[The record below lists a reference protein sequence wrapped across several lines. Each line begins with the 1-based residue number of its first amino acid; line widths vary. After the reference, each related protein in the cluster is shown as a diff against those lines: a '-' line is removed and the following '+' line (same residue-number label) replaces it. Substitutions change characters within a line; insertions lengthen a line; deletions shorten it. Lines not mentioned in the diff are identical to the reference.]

1 MAGRRHREIPAALTR
16 GRDRFEV
23 WRRTRQVGTRI
34 PDELWSLAVKLADHH
49 GISRAAS
56 VLGLD
61 YYSLKKRVA
70 AVNSGVTSVPS
81 AFVEGS
87 ASSGSDDADS
97 ASSDSAFVEG
107 SVSSDS
113 ASARPAFIELSSS
126 SSLQGVPSMGVSNEC
141 VVEFEDGAG
150 ARLRVHLRGSDAP
163 DLVACGLVACGLVA
177 LGRSF
182 WRGE

>member
-1 MAGRRHREIPAALTR
+1 MAGRRHREIPAPLAR
-16 GRDRFEV
+16 GRDRFEI
-23 WRRTRQVGTRI
+23 WRRTRPAGTRI
-34 PDELWSLAVKLADHH
+34 PDVLWSLAVKLADHH
-49 GISRAAS
+49 GVSRTAS

-70 AVNSGVTSVPS
+70 AGNSSVTSVPS
-81 AFVEGS
+81 TFVEGS
-87 ASSGSDDADS
+87 A
-97 ASSDSAFVEG
+97 
-107 SVSSDS
+107 SSDS
-113 ASARPAFIELSSS
+113 ASARPAFIELSS

-163 DLVACGLVACGLVA
+163 DLVACGLVA

-182 WRGE
+182 WSGE

>member
-1 MAGRRHREIPAALTR
+1 MAGRRHREIPAPLAR

-49 GISRAAS
+49 GISRTAS

-70 AVNSGVTSVPS
+70 AGNSSVTSVPS

-87 ASSGSDDADS
+87 ASSDS
-97 ASSDSAFVEG
+97 ASSDSA
-107 SVSSDS
+107 S
-113 ASARPAFIELSSS
+113 ACPAFIELSS
-126 SSLQGVPSMGVSNEC
+126 LQVPSPGASGEC
-141 VVEFEDGAG
+141 VVEFADGTG
-150 ARLRVHLRGSDAP
+150 A
-163 DLVACGLVACGLVA
+163 
-177 LGRSF
+177 
-182 WRGE
+182 

>member
-1 MAGRRHREIPAALTR
+1 MVGRRHRDIPAPLAR

-34 PDELWSLAVKLADHH
+34 PDELWSLAVKLVDGH
-49 GISRAAS
+49 GLSRTAS

-70 AVNSGVTSVPS
+70 AGNSGVTSVPS
-81 AFVEGS
+81 E
-87 ASSGSDDADS
+87 
-97 ASSDSAFVEG
+97 FVEG

-113 ASARPAFIELSSS
+113 ASARPAFIELSS
-126 SSLQGVPSMGVSNEC
+126 LQVPSPGASGEC
-141 VVEFEDGAG
+141 VVEFADGTG
-150 ARLRVHLRGSDAP
+150 ASLRIHLSGCQTP
-163 DLVACGLVACGLVA
+163 DLVA

-182 WRGE
+182 WSGE

>member
-1 MAGRRHREIPAALTR
+1 MAGRRHCEIPAALTR

-70 AVNSGVTSVPS
+70 AGNSGVTSVPS

-87 ASSGSDDADS
+87 ASSGSDA
-97 ASSDSAFVEG
+97 ADSAFVEG
-107 SVSSDS
+107 SASSDS
-113 ASARPAFIELSSS
+113 ASARPAFIELSTPS
-126 SSLQGVPSMGVSNEC
+126 QGVSGEC
-141 VVEFEDGAG
+141 VVEFADGTG
-150 ARLRVHLRGSDAP
+150 ASLRIHLSGCQTP
-163 DLVACGLVACGLVA
+163 DLVA

-182 WRGE
+182 CSGE

>member
-1 MAGRRHREIPAALTR
+1 MAGRRHREIPAPLAR
-16 GRDRFEV
+16 GRDRFEG

-70 AVNSGVTSVPS
+70 AGNSGVTSVPS
-81 AFVEGS
+81 EFVEGS
-87 ASSGSDDADS
+87 AYSDP
-97 ASSDSAFVEG
+97 
-107 SVSSDS
+107 

-126 SSLQGVPSMGVSNEC
+126 ALQGVSSMGVSNEC

-163 DLVACGLVACGLVA
+163 DLVACALVA

-182 WRGE
+182 WSDE

>member
-16 GRDRFEV
+16 GRDRFEG
-23 WRRTRQVGTRI
+23 WRRTRQSGTRI
-34 PDELWSLAVKLADHH
+34 PDELWSLAVKLADHQ
-49 GISRAAS
+49 GISRTAS

-87 ASSGSDDADS
+87 ASSDS
-97 ASSDSAFVEG
+97 A
-107 SVSSDS
+107 SSDS
-113 ASARPAFIELSSS
+113 ASARPAFIELSTPLQTPS
-126 SSLQGVPSMGVSNEC
+126 QGVSGEC
-141 VVEFEDGAG
+141 VVEFADGTG
-150 ARLRVHLRGSDAP
+150 ASLRIHLSGCQTP
-163 DLVACGLVACGLVA
+163 DLVA

-182 WRGE
+182 WSGE

>member
-1 MAGRRHREIPAALTR
+1 MAGRRHREIPAPLAR
-16 GRDRFEV
+16 GQDRFEV

-34 PDELWSLAVKLADHH
+34 PDELWSLAVKLADGH
-49 GISRAAS
+49 GLSRAAS

-70 AVNSGVTSVPS
+70 AGNSSVTSVPS

-107 SVSSDS
+107 SASSDP

-126 SSLQGVPSMGVSNEC
+126 SLQGVPSQGVSVEC

-150 ARLRVHLRGSDAP
+150 ARLRVHLRGSGTP
-163 DLVACGLVACGLVA
+163 DLVACGLVAF
-177 LGRSF
+177 GRNF
-182 WRGE
+182 WSGE